1 MTSPTEPIQ
10 PQGPAWFET
19 IEVEERYSGF
29 SRVVVERVRTPA
41 GDIVDREIV
50 DHTDAVAV
58 VAVTDDGDVVLL
70 RQYRQPV
77 REYLL
82 EVPAGK
88 LDVEGEA
95 PHEAGLRELAEEA
108 HHKAASLIPLTVFLN
123 SAGWCTERTHV
134 FLAIG
139 ARPAAP
145 PPGFVAEAEEADMEV
160 VTLPLADAVAMARS
174 GALPDVKT
182 ALGLLLADAYL
193 TDHSASSR

>member
-1 MTSPTEPIQ
+1 MNSSTDPTQ
-10 PQGPAWFET
+10 PPGAAWFET
-19 IEVEERYSGF
+19 LAVEERYAGF
-29 SRVVVERVRTPA
+29 SRVVVERVKTPTGA
-41 GDIVDREIV
+41 IVDREIV

-58 VAVTDDGDVVLL
+58 VAVTDDDEVVLL

-88 LDVEGEA
+88 LDVPGEP

-108 HHKAASLIPLTVFLN
+108 HHTAASLIPLTVFLN

-139 ARPAAP
+139 ARPDGP
-145 PPGFVAEAEEADMEV
+145 PRGFVAEAEEADMEV
-160 VTLPLADAVAMARS
+160 VMVPLADAVAMARS

-182 ALGLLLADAYL
+182 ALGLLLADAYFAQR
-193 TDHSASSR
+193 DVSSG